1 MLSILIKIIR
11 FGLKI
16 STFLLIEVISLA
28 YMIFRIIGEVRKIVF
43 YGIKL
48 RVLKYRNKNR
58 N

>member
-1 MLSILIKIIR
+1 MLSILIKMIR

-28 YMIFRIIGEVRKIVF
+28 YIIFRIIGEVRKIVF

-48 RVLKYRNKNR
+48 HVLKYRNKNR